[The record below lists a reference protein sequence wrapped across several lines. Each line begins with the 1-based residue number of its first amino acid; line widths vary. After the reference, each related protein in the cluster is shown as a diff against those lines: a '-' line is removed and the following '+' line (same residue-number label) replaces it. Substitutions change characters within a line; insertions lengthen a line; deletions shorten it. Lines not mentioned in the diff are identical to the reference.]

1 VHPLLAA
8 INLGDLPAAWATL
21 FAALLAGLVAAIS
34 LAVNATSGR
43 RDRRR
48 NLYSEAYRATM
59 SWVEMAYRAHHA
71 PPDDG
76 EFLAKYHE
84 LWEDLRYYEGWLLFE
99 SPNLGYSYAR
109 FKEAV
114 ESVCDTY
121 IEEAWSRRSAEPK
134 PLEELPVE
142 PRPETYQRELDR
154 FLEDVR
160 DHLSPYPWRRAAMN
174 RRVKRRI
181 EHEGGARASGLPLE
195 RRGAET
201 TSRAAASK

>member
-1 VHPLLAA
+1 MHALLAA
-8 INLGDLPAAWATL
+8 INLGDLPAAWATV
-21 FAALLAGLVAAIS
+21 FAALLAGLVASIS

-43 RDRRR
+43 RERRR

-71 PPDDG
+71 APDDRD
-76 EFLAKYHE
+76 FLAKYHK

-99 SPNLGYSYAR
+99 SPSLGYSYAR

-114 ESVCDTY
+114 ERVCDTY

-142 PRPETYQRELDR
+142 PRPGTYQEELDS

-174 RRVKRRI
+174 RRVRRRI
-181 EHEGGARASGLPLE
+181 EDEGGARASGLPQE
-195 RRGAET
+195 RRGAAT
-201 TSRAAASK
+201 SSRAVGS

>member
-1 VHPLLAA
+1 MHALLSV
-8 INLGDLPAAWATL
+8 IDFGELPAAWATV
-21 FAALLAGLVAAIS
+21 FAALLAGLVASIS

-43 RDRRR
+43 RERRR

-76 EFLAKYHE
+76 EFLANYHK

-114 ESVCDTY
+114 ERVCDTY
-121 IEEAWSRRSAEPK
+121 IEEAWLRRSAAPK

-142 PRPETYQRELDR
+142 PRPETYQEELDS

-160 DHLSPYPWRRAAMN
+160 DHLSPYPWRRTAMN
-174 RRVKRRI
+174 RRVKKRI
-181 EHEGGARASGLPLE
+181 ENEGGARASGLPLE

-201 TSRAAASK
+201 GSRAPRS